1 MICRVCDQLCR
12 GFRRSIDDQPTS
24 DSRSTGDAVCALK
37 LADRAVILDTGQ
49 IIFDGSAQDV
59 LDNEALRAEYL
70 AI

>member
-1 MICRVCDQLCR
+1 MR
-12 GFRRSIDDQPTS
+12 
-24 DSRSTGDAVCALK
+24 ALK
-37 LADRAVILDTGQ
+37 LADRGVILDTGQ